1 MSANV
6 SVNVGLGANGECDV
20 NLSALFMT
28 AMPLL
33 FCGFWHATK
42 VMH

>member
-1 MSANV
+1 VNASVSAD
-6 SVNVGLGANGECDV
+6 VNVNV
-20 NLSALFMT
+20 SALFMT

-33 FCGFWHATK
+33 FCGFWHATE